1 MIDSANLF
9 EELYRYKLW
18 ANREI
23 LGMAQE
29 VDASQHANDR
39 HTVLRILNHTYV
51 VDRIFAGHLTNT
63 PHLYKATNTEET
75 PTLENL
81 TASISKSDDWYLN
94 YVADLAPSV
103 LAEPISFKF
112 TDGDSGLMTRQEM
125 LMHLINH
132 GSYHRGAAGR
142 ILAQL
147 SIAPPRDTFAA
158 FLHQAE
164 PHRRAQAG
172 LD

>member
-1 MIDSANLF
+1 MINSANLF

-23 LGMAQE
+23 LAMTQA
-29 VDASQHANDR
+29 VDAAQHANDR
-39 HTVLRILNHTYV
+39 HTVIRILNHTYV

-75 PTLENL
+75 PTLGDL
-81 TASISKSDDWYLN
+81 TESISKSDNWYLN
-94 YVADLAPSV
+94 YVAGLVPSA
-103 LAEPISFKF
+103 LAETISFKF
-112 TDGDSGLMTRQEM
+112 TDGDSGSMTRQEM

-147 SIAPPRDTFAA
+147 SIAPPKDTFTA
-158 FLHQAE
+158 FLHQSE
-164 PHRRAQAG
+164 PHRRVQA
-172 LD
+172 